1 MKRLIEKV
9 RRLKAIQDPSAEE
22 KVELKR
28 FVFKGLSRF
37 DCVLDEYGD
46 QFFEKELVRIY
57 LAEDKAV
64 DALLLASNGG
74 KFKIPKY
81 PILFARYYEARNEY
95 KLASYYY
102 LIHSKITLRG
112 PESENCRKKSV
123 KYHKLWLA
131 SRIS

>member
-22 KVELKR
+22 KVELKH
-28 FVFKGLSRF
+28 VVVKGLSRF

-57 LAEDKAV
+57 LAEDKVV
-64 DALLLASNGG
+64 DALLLARNGG

-102 LIHSKITLRG
+102 LLNSKVSLRG
-112 PESENCRKKSV
+112 PESASCRKKSK
-123 KYHKLWLA
+123 KYHKLWLN

>member
-57 LAEDKAV
+57 LAEDKVV
-64 DALLLASNGG
+64 DALSLARNGG
-74 KFKIPKY
+74 KFKMPKY
-81 PILFARYYEARNEY
+81 PILFARYYEARNKY

-102 LIHSKITLRG
+102 LIHAR
-112 PESENCRKKSV
+112 
-123 KYHKLWLA
+123 
-131 SRIS
+131 

>member
-1 MKRLIEKV
+1 MKHLIEKV

-22 KVELKR
+22 KVELKH
-28 FVFKGLSRF
+28 FVLKGVSRL
-37 DCVLDEYGD
+37 DYVLDEYGD

-57 LAEDKAV
+57 LSEDQLI
-64 DALLLASNGG
+64 DALSLASNGG

-102 LIHSKITLRG
+102 LIHAQVTLRE
-112 PESENCRKKSV
+112 PESESCRKKSK